1 MTLHSAAHLE
11 SANKQISDT
20 DRKEW
25 EGVRILVIDECSFC
39 SQQQLEKLDKRLRR
53 LRSQL
58 DQPYGGL
65 NIIFIGDFHQLIP
78 ISGDAIYS
86 NYCIHWHQLI
96 NTAIF
101 LQNDHRFVDDPNY
114 GKLVQQFSNGTVT
127 KEDTDLIVGY

>member
-1 MTLHSAAHLE
+1 MTGSAAVLLNGVIFNSAAHFE

-25 EGVRILVIDECSFC
+25 ESVRILVIDKCSFC

-65 NIIFIGDFHQLIP
+65 NIIFIGDFHQMIP

-86 NYCIHWHQLI
+86 NYCIH
-96 NTAIF
+96 
-101 LQNDHRFVDDPNY
+101 
-114 GKLVQQFSNGTVT
+114 
-127 KEDTDLIVGY
+127 